1 MKPSYGPGQN
11 KTLKVLDLSYN
22 NFNGE
27 SITEF
32 VNVLETNRTLEY
44 LGLAKNGLTTEAVRP
59 LLQCM
64 GKVEFSPDQVDA
76 HQEKIKQRNIVIE
89 KNKKLRTQKKPEEPV
104 PIIDNLEQAHSRD
117 SEGNEVTQWFLL
129 RCPQFKH
136 LNLCMNKLQE
146 DALPEV

>member
-1 MKPSYGPGQN
+1 MKDRDLAQICNVLKPSYGPGQN

-22 NFNGE
+22 HFNGE

-64 GKVEFSPDQVDA
+64 GKVEFSNDQVDA

-117 SEGNEVTQWFLL
+117 SEGNEVT
-129 RCPQFKH
+129 
-136 LNLCMNKLQE
+136 
-146 DALPEV
+146 